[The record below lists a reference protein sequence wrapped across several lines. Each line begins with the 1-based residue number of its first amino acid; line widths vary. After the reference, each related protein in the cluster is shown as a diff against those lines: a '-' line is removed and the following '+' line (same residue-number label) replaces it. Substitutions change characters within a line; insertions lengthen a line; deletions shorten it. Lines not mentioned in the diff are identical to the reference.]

1 MSLETSTV
9 STSLDA
15 IRAALSRE
23 KLSASTMNF
32 VVWIDD
38 PARRDWIR
46 ERAAMIGQKYP
57 SFTLVLDHS
66 GTRAGDASVTTTQR
80 DEPVLYTVQGECVEI
95 DVSDADPA
103 SVIEYVT
110 VLCQP
115 TLPTILWWSGMRE
128 ESRPIFDGLLPLV
141 NMLLFDS
148 SGGTADDTAIRRVAE
163 FHLGHPETVLRDLAW
178 LRLRPWQDMIANF
191 FDDPNLLSELF
202 SIRRLHIRS
211 GSDAEAFYLAGWLA
225 SRLGWS
231 ASARDAFTD
240 GEGNIIRFERVRDG
254 EIRRV
259 RSVCLDSVTSW
270 YHGELTDDPHVV
282 SVWVEGEHA
291 RDPRL
296 FTLQAIDNA
305 SLLERA
311 ILEPGTDDVFE
322 TALRSVATLLG
333 DA

>member
-1 MSLETSTV
+1 MSLATSTV
-9 STSLDA
+9 STSLEA
-15 IRAALSRE
+15 IRRELSGA

-46 ERAAMIGQKYP
+46 ERAAMISAKYP

-66 GTRAGDASVTTTQR
+66 GTRHGDASVTTTGDDR
-80 DEPVLYTVQGECVEI
+80 ATYTVQGECVEI
-95 DVSDADPA
+95 DVSNADAA
-103 SVIEYVT
+103 TVLEYVNT
-110 VLCQP
+110 LSREA
-115 TLPTILWWSGMRE
+115 LPTVLWWSGMRE
-128 ESRPIFDGLLPLV
+128 DSRPVFEGLLPLV
-141 NMLLFDS
+141 STIVFDS
-148 SGGTADDTAIRRVAE
+148 SGGSADDTAIRRVAE
-163 FHLGHPETVLRDLAW
+163 FHAAHPEKLLRDLAW

-191 FDDPNLLSELF
+191 FDDPNLLGELY

-211 GSDAEAFYLAGWLA
+211 GSDAEAFYLAGWLS

-231 ASARDAFTD
+231 ASERGAFTD
-240 GEGNIIRFERVRDG
+240 GAGNIIRFERVREG
-254 EIRRV
+254 EMRRV
-259 RSVCLDSVTSW
+259 RSICLDSLTSW

-291 RDPRL
+291 REPRL

-311 ILEPGTDDVFE
+311 ILEPGDDDVFE
-322 TALRSVATLLG
+322 TALNSAATLLG
-333 DA
+333 